1 MSRYSIQLR
10 ASRGDRAYDR
20 GAVLFLLRR
29 NVETDLRCQIRAFGR
44 RHTER
49 FEPEEL
55 ENGVLLE
62 RDLGGEGDGW
72 YAGEQAQNRCMEA
85 AGDDY
90 PAGTVKVGQLTWI
103 EIVVDQKPAI
113 ELQALRERDAD

>member
-1 MSRYSIQLR
+1 MSRYFVQLR
-10 ASRGDRAYDR
+10 ASRGDRAYDS
-20 GAVLFLLRR
+20 GAISFLVRR
-29 NVETDLRCQIRAFGR
+29 NVETDLGREICALGR

-49 FEPEEL
+49 FEPEKL

-103 EIVVDQKPAI
+103 EIVVD
-113 ELQALRERDAD
+113 